1 MRDHRRRKTAA
12 NNWHTP
18 MRSRA
23 VLASE
28 LPRGEED
35 RWVLCGAGQRAPQ
48 GGGGPVGPVRCW
60 PASSPGGRRTGGS
73 CAVLASELP
82 RGEKDRWVLCGA
94 GQRAPQG
101 GGGPVGPVRCWPA
114 SSPGGRRTCGS
125 YAVLASEIPS
135 GEEDRWVLCGAGQ
148 RAPQGGGGPVGPVRC
163 WPASS
168 PGGRRTG
175 GSCAVLASEL
185 PRGEEDRWVLC
196 GAGQRAPQGG
206 GGPTGGGGPVGPV
219 RCWPARS
226 PVGRRTGGSCAVL
239 ASELPRGEEDRWV
252 LCGAGQRASQGGGGP
267 VGPVCC
273 WPASSP
279 GGRRT
284 GGPCAVLASELP
296 RGEEDRL

>member
-1 MRDHRRRKTAA
+1 MR
-12 NNWHTP
+12 P
-18 MRSRA
+18 RA

-35 RWVLCGAGQRAPQ
+35 RWVLCGAGQRAP
-48 GGGGPVGPVRCW
+48 
-60 PASSPGGRRTGGS
+60 
-73 CAVLASELP
+73 E
-82 RGEKDRWVLCGA
+82 
-94 GQRAPQG
+94 
-101 GGGPVGPVRCWPA
+101 
-114 SSPGGRRTCGS
+114 
-125 YAVLASEIPS
+125 
-135 GEEDRWVLCGAGQ
+135 
-148 RAPQGGGGPVGPVRC
+148 GGGGPVGPVRC

-206 GGPTGGGGPVGPV
+206 GGPVGPV
-219 RCWPARS
+219 RCWPASS
-226 PVGRRTGGSCAVL
+226 PGGRRTGGSYVVL
-239 ASELPRGEEDRWV
+239 ASEIPSGEEDRELPRGEEDRWV
-252 LCGAGQRASQGGGGP
+252 LCVAGQRAPQGGGGL
-267 VGPVCC
+267 VGPVRC

-296 RGEEDRL
+296 RGEEDRWVPFWLVGHL